1 MTKEKSGFHIKNKHK
16 FGYNIDALC
25 RVHPDLKQFV
35 FENEYQKTTVDFANP
50 MAVKALNTALLF
62 RHYNIVYWKFP
73 DNNLCPPI
81 PGRVD
86 YIHHLAELL
95 ESSGLTQD
103 ISVLDIGTGASCIYP
118 ILGHAEYGWRFVGT
132 DIDESSLQCA
142 TEIVKYNNLGDIIQ
156 LRFQKDKAQILGGVI
171 NHIDKFS
178 ASLCNPPFFKS
189 EKDAEATTLRKLK
202 GLKNNASIPTRNFS
216 GKLTELCYD
225 GGEKAFIHNY
235 LYQSSLLKTSCYWY
249 TTLVSKKENVISIY
263 TSLEKLGATNI
274 KTISMNKGNKVS
286 RIVAWT
292 FLTKDEQNQWSNEL

>member
-142 TEIVKYNNLGDIIQ
+142 TEIVKHNNLGDIIQ

-178 ASLCNPPFFKS
+178 ASLCNPLFFKS